1 MDAVIGK
8 RREAKPKAT
17 AGRAR
22 PSRAAAEKAVR
33 TLIAWT
39 GDDPARAGLADTPK
53 RVTDAFQELYSGY
66 GREPEDLLERTFDD
80 FGAYDDLVLVRDIP
94 VLSQCEHH
102 MMPFTGRAHIAYYP
116 IDRIAGLSK
125 LARLADLYARRL
137 QTQERLTS
145 QILHALDDSLKTRG
159 SAVMIEAEHT
169 CMTSRGIKAHGASTT
184 TTLFSGA
191 FRDDPQEQT
200 RFLNIVGTDRS
211 G

>member
-1 MDAVIGK
+1 MEMPDT
-8 RREAKPKAT
+8 KPKPT
-17 AGRAR
+17 ADRFLPG
-22 PSRAAAEKAVR
+22 RAAAEDAVR

-39 GDDPARAGLADTPK
+39 GDDPARPGLTETPK
-53 RVTDAFQELYSGY
+53 RVVDAFQELYSGY
-66 GREPEDLLERTFDD
+66 DREPEDLLERTFEDL
-80 FGAYDDLVLVRDIP
+80 GAYDDLVLVRDIP

-125 LARLADLYARRL
+125 LVRLVDLYARRL

-145 QILHALDDSLKTRG
+145 QIIHALDEALKTRG

-169 CMTSRGIKAHGASTT
+169 CITLRGIKAHSASTT

-191 FRDDPQEQT
+191 FHDDPEEQT
-200 RFLNIVGTDRS
+200 RFLNMVGA
-211 G
+211 